1 MAVNK
6 HSKAFQ
12 RLQLIVAELKH
23 QSAHIDET
31 NSHKKSHRKIED
43 TPVFS
48 VNLFQTRSDKF
59 ISYAF
64 EIERKI
70 KELQKHLLLEHDDI
84 IESLLV
90 KIEQQISSLTNAIAA
105 NDSIHN
111 NIDKTQKARQ
121 FSRKKYQKAAK
132 AIMQPTHTLYQKLS
146 EHHEFERR
154 LALMIAEREQVR
166 SNSQNKSQNNE
177 KLKVEILALHQRL
190 GRCRQAI
197 SIIERDIELAEKRS
211 SNFSKS

>member
-1 MAVNK
+1 MVINQ
-6 HSKAFQ
+6 HTKAFK
-12 RLQLIVAELKH
+12 RLQLIIVELKH
-23 QSAHIDET
+23 ESSRIDDA
-31 NSHKKSHRKIED
+31 NSHNKSHRKIED
-43 TPVFS
+43 NPVFS

-70 KELQKHLLLEHDDI
+70 NELQKHLSLGHNDI
-84 IESLLV
+84 IENLLL

-105 NDSIHN
+105 NESIHK
-111 NIDKTQKARQ
+111 NIEKTQQASR
-121 FSRKKYQKAAK
+121 FSRKKYQKATK
-132 AIMQPTHTLYQKLS
+132 ALMQPTHELYQKLT

-166 SNSQNKSQNNE
+166 GNSKNQSQNNE
-177 KLKVEILALHQRL
+177 KLKLEVLALHQRL
-190 GRCRQAI
+190 GRCRHAI

-211 SNFSKS
+211 SSFSKS